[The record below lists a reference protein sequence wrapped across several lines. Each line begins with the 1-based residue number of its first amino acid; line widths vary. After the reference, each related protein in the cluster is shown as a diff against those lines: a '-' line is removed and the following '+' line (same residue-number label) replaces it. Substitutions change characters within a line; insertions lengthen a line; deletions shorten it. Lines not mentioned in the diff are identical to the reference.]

1 MPSPHDIHHG
11 IILPLFL
18 AVVLI
23 LPALIPRLRAWGN
36 FLLLF
41 ALTVPF
47 LFSFM
52 HLFDRPA
59 LPPVEMTGWLFWL
72 PMAALPIAIII
83 DLSGLRPLAL
93 PVFFLSSTL
102 LLDDSSQ

>member
-1 MPSPHDIHHG
+1 MLSPHDIHHG

-18 AVVLI
+18 AVVLS

-59 LPPVEMTGWLFWL
+59 LPPVEMTGWLFYL
-72 PMAALPIAIII
+72 PMAALPVAILI
-83 DLSGLRPLAL
+83 DVSGLRALAL
-93 PVFFLSSTL
+93 PMFLLSST
-102 LLDDSSQ
+102 